1 MRPLNNES
9 QAVTRMS
16 KKMTRISKGYVRIEN
31 SRYYA
36 ELYVRTPSMDYQI
49 RIFHKGHTVSWKS
62 CKHRESW
69 RFDGAFIYM
78 WFTIDGIPFSCRNL
92 NDHIDGLITLT
103 GLKIYEESRKWLT
116 QKEKEVAHMLATES
130 IGILDAE
137 ELLGTDVEDMP
148 QVFHEEVS
156 KFRDGYYAY
165 LKRRE
170 REDREMA
177 AKLNTPEGLAYMLRI
192 ANRYGE
198 HQPAVSF
205 IKALIFDLTE
215 LWDK

>member
-1 MRPLNNES
+1 METIANMKSRFIKVS
-9 QAVTRMS
+9 WG
-16 KKMTRISKGYVRIEN
+16 IVRIGDVEV
-31 SRYYA
+31 YT
-36 ELYVRTPSMDYQI
+36 ELWLATCLMD
-49 RIFHKGHTVSWKS
+49 
-62 CKHRESW
+62 
-69 RFDGAFIYM
+69 
-78 WFTIDGIPFSCRNL
+78 
-92 NDHIDGLITLT
+92 
-103 GLKIYEESRKWLT
+103 LKIKFKVPKGMSYSYVCSAKDAPFEDGSFLSYWIPKNVHGATINELVEIVANRLQIKFFNESRKWLT

-130 IGILDAE
+130 IGILNAE

-148 QVFHEEVS
+148 QAFREEVS
-156 KFRDGYYAY
+156 RFRDGYYAY

-198 HQPAVSF
+198 HQPAIKF
-205 IKALIFDLTE
+205 IKELIFDLTE